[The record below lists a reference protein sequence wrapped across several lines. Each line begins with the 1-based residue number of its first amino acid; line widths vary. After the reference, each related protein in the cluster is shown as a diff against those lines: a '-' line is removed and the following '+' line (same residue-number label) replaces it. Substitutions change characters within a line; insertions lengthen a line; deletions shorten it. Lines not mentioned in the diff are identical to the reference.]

1 MSPRTD
7 LCDTCQHFRDGL
19 HYNAC
24 QEEEA
29 KDLLKRFKE
38 HLSKAKLERNYYYK
52 NTKLAGADSR
62 NHPMFR
68 EKSKRQHLFNLDDI
82 LPQYN
87 FFRFYNYHD

>member
-29 KDLLKRFKE
+29 KELLQNTSNSAVIFGFHSRSDINEF
-38 HLSKAKLERNYYYK
+38 HINY
-52 NTKLAGADSR
+52 
-62 NHPMFR
+62 
-68 EKSKRQHLFNLDDI
+68 
-82 LPQYN
+82 
-87 FFRFYNYHD
+87 FYIGVVLYIYQLR

>member
-19 HYNAC
+19 HYNAH

-38 HLSKAKLERNYYYK
+38 HLSKVKLERNYYNK
-52 NTKLAGADSR
+52 NTKLADQNYS
-62 NHPMFR
+62 
-68 EKSKRQHLFNLDDI
+68 KSKT
-82 LPQYN
+82 QYCSIDATAH
-87 FFRFYNYHD
+87 YSYD